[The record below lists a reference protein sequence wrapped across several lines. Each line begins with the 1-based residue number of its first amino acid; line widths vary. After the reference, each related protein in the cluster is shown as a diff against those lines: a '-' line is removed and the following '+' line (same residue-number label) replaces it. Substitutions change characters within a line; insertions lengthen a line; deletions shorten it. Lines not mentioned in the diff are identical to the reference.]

1 MDKELTAVDLYNDY
15 CSQSGI
21 LGMKWGRRRYQNPD
35 GSLTPLG
42 RQHYGYGTEKSS
54 LSKNGLKRRN
64 KTAAVKKS
72 ARAEKKQKKADEKA
86 AAKEAKKKANEI
98 KYRNQKEYVKT
109 LSDDQLKKINSRD
122 QAEQTYLKNHPQQY
136 TPMQKATHYLG
147 NQVKKSVS
155 NNAKNYVNK
164 YVDDN
169 VTKAFNS
176 LVKSLSTDSKGENKG
191 SSKNSD
197 SVKKAVSKVV
207 GDKAVNDFIESFYK
221 TPVTNYSAP
230 NTGSYS
236 LNKKKKK

>member
-15 CSQSGI
+15 CSQSGVI
-21 LGMKWGRRRYQNPD
+21 GMKWGRRRYQNPD
-35 GSLTPLG
+35 GSLTSLG
-42 RQHYGYGTEKSS
+42 RQHYGYGKGTSS
-54 LSKNGLKRRN
+54 LSKNGLKRRS

-72 ARAEKKQKKADEKA
+72 ARAEKKQQKADAKA

-98 KYRNQKEYVKT
+98 KYRNQKEYVKS

-136 TPMQKATHYLG
+136 TPMQKATRYVG
-147 NQVKKSVS
+147 GQIKKSIS

-176 LVKSLSTDSKGENKG
+176 LVKSLTTDTNGQSKGISKSGESIVKAIAKQQNNK
-191 SSKNSD
+191 S
-197 SVKKAVSKVV
+197 A
-207 GDKAVNDFIESFYK
+207 NDFIESFYK
-221 TPVTNYSAP
+221 TPATNYSAP
-230 NTGSYS
+230 KSGSYS
-236 LNKKKKK
+236 LKKKKK